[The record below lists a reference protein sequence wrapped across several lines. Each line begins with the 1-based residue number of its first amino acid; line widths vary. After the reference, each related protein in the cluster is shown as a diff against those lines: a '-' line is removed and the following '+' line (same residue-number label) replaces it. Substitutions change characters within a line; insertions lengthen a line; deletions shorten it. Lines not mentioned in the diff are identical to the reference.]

1 MDPHTATEVAYKNGF
16 DTGLKAG
23 IDRMIE
29 RLTAKSGI
37 TVSGVPHYVA
47 TDHDLTVIKQLIL
60 EELSHD
66 PNP

>member
-1 MDPHTATEVAYKNGF
+1 MDPHTATEQAYKNGY
-16 DTGLKAG
+16 DSGLKAG

-29 RLTAKSGI
+29 RLAAKSGI

-47 TDHDLTVIKQLIL
+47 TDHDLLVIKQLIL

-66 PNP
+66 LNS